1 MTQTD
6 ITPHYTLNEDEKAVR
21 VMAYTQSNMFWGEVV
36 VKGIIRVSTWLRT
49 NSAPDRLTMYNVKV
63 LATTV
68 NNPPKPI
75 ELGEVNI
82 AVSQLLA
89 FHMAPPA
96 RDPVDYDE
104 TEPNRIME
112 PVALLFSTFRI
123 DGNLRLSSRSSMS
136 KFLEVTRENFT
147 GIYDAKITNTI
158 IPVMGTISV
167 PFLLVRQ
174 ESAFFT
180 HP

>member
-1 MTQTD
+1 MTQTS
-6 ITPHYTLNEDEKAVR
+6 ITPLYTLTEDDKVAR
-21 VMAYTQSNMFWGEVV
+21 VMAYTRSNLFWGEVV
-36 VKGIIRVSTWLRT
+36 VKKIIRVSTWLRT

-63 LATTV
+63 LSTV
-68 NNPPKPI
+68 VSNPPKPI

-82 AVSQLLA
+82 AVTQVLA
-89 FHMAPPA
+89 FHLSPPA

-112 PVALLFSTFRI
+112 PIALLLSTFRI
-123 DGNLRLSSRSSMS
+123 DGCLRLSSRSSMS

-158 IPVMGTISV
+158 IPAMGTISV

-174 ESAFFT
+174 EPAFFT